1 MMLAG
6 TQLID
11 RASLHALP
19 SRHAINKG
27 TTNREAAEEAIDL
40 EEAILA
46 EADQPPEAKGTPQCL
61 SLRHVPKG

>member
-1 MMLAG
+1 MVMLAG

-19 SRHAINKG
+19 SRHALNG
-27 TTNREAAEEAIDL
+27 GMTDREAAEDAADL

-46 EADQPPEAKGTPQCL
+46 EADLHLEAKGTPN
-61 SLRHVPKG
+61 S